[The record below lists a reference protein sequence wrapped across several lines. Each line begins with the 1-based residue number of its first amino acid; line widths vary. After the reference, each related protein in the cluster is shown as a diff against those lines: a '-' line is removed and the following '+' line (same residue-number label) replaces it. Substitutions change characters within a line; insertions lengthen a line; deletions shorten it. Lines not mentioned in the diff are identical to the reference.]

1 MHESETMTGRS
12 RTPGRPRSPSTVSGE
27 SRSTALSQYEF
38 VRPPHSHDPEGM
50 QQQRQAAI
58 LDLHDITGYENS
70 LNSTDVRVFTSV
82 VHIFISFG
90 TDRTVPRALL
100 VRVS

>member
-1 MHESETMTGRS
+1 
-12 RTPGRPRSPSTVSGE
+12 
-27 SRSTALSQYEF
+27 
-38 VRPPHSHDPEGM
+38 M